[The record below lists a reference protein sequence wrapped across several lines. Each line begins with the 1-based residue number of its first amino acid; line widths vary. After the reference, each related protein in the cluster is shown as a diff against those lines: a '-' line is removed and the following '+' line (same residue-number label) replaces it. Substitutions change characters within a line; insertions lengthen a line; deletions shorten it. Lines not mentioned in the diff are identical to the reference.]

1 MKNYPALF
9 YAKEDKPIHIAG
21 YTVALVMMGIG
32 VLETIHSIPYIVKG
46 QSNLIGM
53 TLGPIGIVAGG
64 LVAGA
69 YLKEANVIYQG
80 EKMSFIANSPF
91 EIKTFNAGTFT
102 PAAFPVSGASIK
114 SKNFQKYWHMWKK
127 GERRP
132 CEMPFKEIGRAHV

>member
-1 MKNYPALF
+1 MF

-53 TLGPIGIVAGG
+53 TLGPIGIVSGG

-69 YLKEANVIYQG
+69 YLKEANVIY
-80 EKMSFIANSPF
+80 
-91 EIKTFNAGTFT
+91 
-102 PAAFPVSGASIK
+102 
-114 SKNFQKYWHMWKK
+114 
-127 GERRP
+127 
-132 CEMPFKEIGRAHV
+132 